1 LSRREVVLLGPQFH
15 DPTVGIVL
23 DDLNVTGPVATI
35 TAGWQ
40 EWENEDAAL
49 MRQLGGHGI
58 RLSLYARAERV
69 WEVDPELRAAH
80 RKMGSEL
87 RTLRNLYN
95 RQLDAAAA
103 AWVELLETEGPEH
116 LIQPERDA
124 ALRAIQTLD
133 EHLLRRIDELRA
145 DFDERL
151 RPLERPSVQRER
163 REIREILGHA
173 GTVVVEGGHV
183 AVLMNR
189 LALFGVPEML
199 GDKTLVGC
207 AGGAMALCSRVV
219 LYNDQPAVGKG
230 HSEVALRGLG
240 VAPGIIA
247 IPDAGQRLRTDD
259 ADRMRKLALRVAPD
273 RCALLDPGARLYWN
287 GERWDGLRAQCVL
300 DDGSILEWEAAA

>member
-1 LSRREVVLLGPQFH
+1 MSRREVVLLGPQFH
-15 DPTVGIVL
+15 EPTVGIVL

-40 EWENEDAAL
+40 EWENEDGAL
-49 MRQLGGHGI
+49 MRQLGGHGV

-69 WEVDPELRAAH
+69 WESDPELRAAH

-87 RTLRNLYN
+87 RTLRHLYN
-95 RQLDAAAA
+95 RQLEPAAA
-103 AWVELLETEGPEH
+103 AWVELLETDGPEH

-133 EHLLRRIDELRA
+133 EHLLQRIDDLRA

-151 RPLERPSVQRER
+151 RPLERPAVVRER
-163 REIREILGHA
+163 REIAEILSRA

-189 LALFGVPEML
+189 IMLFGIPEML
-199 GDKTLVGC
+199 GDKTLIGC
-207 AGGAMALCSRVV
+207 AGGAMVLCSRIV

-240 VAPGIIA
+240 LAPGVIA
-247 IPDAGQRLRTDD
+247 IPDAAQRLRTDD
-259 ADRMRKLALRVAPD
+259 PDRMMKLALRVAPD

-287 GERWDGLRAQCVL
+287 GESWGGLLARRVL
-300 DDGSILEWEAAA
+300 DDGSLLDWEVAA